1 MRWPK
6 PSSRQ
11 LPNTP
16 FWQESRRSLVR
27 AFIHSP
33 ARISI
38 GAFLILI
45 SVGTLILML
54 PISAQGE
61 RIGFVDALFTSAS
74 ASCVT
79 GLSVFDISSRLSLFG
94 QIALLM
100 LIQVGGL
107 GIMTMSTLLILVAGK
122 QPTLSNQVL
131 IHDTFT
137 LSKERHPASIIRD
150 VMLYTVVVEA
160 CGFVFFWIRFAP
172 DMGLVTGFYSAIFH
186 AISAFCNAGFSLFP
200 NSFEPYRSDLGIN
213 LVLAILIISGGIG
226 FLVLAE
232 LKHTLFSRRKLHLR
246 RISLHTK
253 LVVSSTVALLL
264 VGTLVILLMEWNHTL
279 AELPVS
285 ERFLAAF
292 FQSTT
297 ARTAGFNTLSISTL
311 KSQTLFF
318 LIMLMFIG
326 ASPGSCGGGIK
337 TTTFAALSLL
347 GISRLRGRTKLLA
360 FKRTIP
366 ETSIARAVS
375 ILMLSILVVVMGTM
389 LVLMTGVGQAFH
401 PESRALFL
409 DIFFEVVSAFG
420 TVGLSTGITTE
431 LTESGKLLL
440 SAIMLIGRIGPLVV
454 ALALSRTEPTQFRYA
469 EENIM
474 VG

>member
-1 MRWPK
+1 MRRPK

-11 LPNTP
+11 GSNTVL
-16 FWQESRRSLVR
+16 WQESRKSLVR
-27 AFIHSP
+27 SFIHSP

-38 GAFLILI
+38 GAFLSLI
-45 SVGTLILML
+45 SAGTILMML

-61 RIGFVDALFTSAS
+61 RISFVDALFTSAS

-79 GLSVFDISSRLSLFG
+79 GLSVFDISTRLSLFG
-94 QIALLM
+94 QCVLLAM
-100 LIQVGGL
+100 IQVGGL
-107 GIMTMSTLLILVAGK
+107 GIMTMRTLLILVAGK

-150 VMLYTVVVEA
+150 VMLYTAVIEA
-160 CGFVFFWIRFAP
+160 CGFLFFWIRFTP
-172 DMGLVTGFYSAIFH
+172 DLGLLPGFYSALFH
-186 AISAFCNAGFSLFP
+186 AISAFCNAGFSLFST
-200 NSFEPYRSDLGIN
+200 SFESHSGDLGIN
-213 LVLAILIISGGIG
+213 LVLAGLIISGGIG

-232 LKHTLFSRRKLHLR
+232 VKHLLFSRRKLHLR
-246 RISLHTK
+246 RVSLHTK
-253 LVVSSTVALLL
+253 LVVSSTAVLLL
-264 VGTLVILLMEWNHTL
+264 GGTLVILLMEWNHTL
-279 AELPVS
+279 AGLPVA

-297 ARTAGFNTLSISTL
+297 ARTAGFNTIPISTL

-347 GISRLRGRTKLLA
+347 GISRLRGRSKLLA

-366 ETSIARAVS
+366 ETSVARAVS
-375 ILMLSILVVVMGTM
+375 ILMLSILVVVVGTM
-389 LVLMTGVGQAFH
+389 LLLMTGVGQAFH

-454 ALALSRTEPTQFRYA
+454 ALALSRTEPSQFRYA